1 VLITAFL
8 YVIGFNV
15 TVSTNISGE
24 KSDIMKVEAV
34 GWYAVLVP
42 MYHIT
47 LYHFSEFPN
56 LKFIAAL

>member
-24 KSDIMKVEAV
+24 SGIMKVEAV
-34 GWYAVLVP
+34 GSYAVLVP